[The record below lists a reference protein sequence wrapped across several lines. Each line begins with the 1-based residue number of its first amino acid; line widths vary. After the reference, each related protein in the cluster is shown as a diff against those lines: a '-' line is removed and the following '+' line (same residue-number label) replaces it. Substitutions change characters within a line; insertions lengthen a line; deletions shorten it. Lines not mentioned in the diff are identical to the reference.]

1 MKSQRP
7 QKYNS
12 NRNDLLKYAGMG
24 TYILVS
30 LGVAVFLGMKA
41 DQWIRLSFPLLIWL
55 APLITLG
62 AFFYK
67 VYKDT
72 SKK

>member
-1 MKSQRP
+1 M
-7 QKYNS
+7 
-12 NRNDLLKYAGMG
+12 KYAGMG

-41 DQWIRLSFPLLIWL
+41 DQWMGLSFPLLIWL
-55 APLITLG
+55 APLIVLG

>member
-1 MKSQRP
+1 M
-7 QKYNS
+7 
-12 NRNDLLKYAGMG
+12 KYAGMG
-24 TYILVS
+24 TFILVALA
-30 LGVAVFLGMKA
+30 LGVFLGMKG
-41 DQWIRLSFPLLIWL
+41 DRLLKLSFPLLIWL
-55 APLITLG
+55 TPLMILG

>member
-1 MKSQRP
+1 M
-7 QKYNS
+7 
-12 NRNDLLKYAGMG
+12 KYAGMS
-24 TYILVS
+24 TYILVA
-30 LGVAVFLGMKA
+30 VAFGVFLGMKA
-41 DQWIRLSFPLLIWL
+41 DQLLKLSFPLLIWL
-55 APLITLG
+55 APLVILG